1 MKKMS
6 TEGTKQVL
14 PFKAGKLRGFFES
27 WDEQDGGHL
36 IDLQQLQSKL
46 SAMVLRG
53 GGNPENT
60 NLDNVKFFIF
70 KPLPKDAGNPGSRG
84 NGAREAG
91 VREAGAR
98 AIYTGVQNGVR
109 GFNTRTCLNDVGKSQ
124 SQIKKVIM
132 GAPFFFFSVQND

>member
-27 WDEQDGGHL
+27 WDEQDGGGHL

-70 KPLPKDAGNPGSRG
+70 KPLPKDAGSLGARG
-84 NGAREAG
+84 NGE
-91 VREAGAR
+91 REAGAR
-98 AIYTGVQNGVR
+98 AIYNGVQNGVR
-109 GFNTRTCLNDVGKSQ
+109 GFNTRTCLNDVGNSQ
-124 SQIKKVIM
+124 SQMKKVIT
-132 GAPFFFFSVQND
+132 GAPFSFLSG